1 LAKLRSGKLD
11 CVRRSTTNPSQYDP
25 VQASFWQ
32 DRQFDADYLHH
43 FGELD
48 IYATDV
54 VTGRRDPGTRI
65 DGREFYVYRPEEVW
79 RALPQATKQN
89 EPKPVG
95 DKTGPKPKH
104 DWKLFVAAEAWEKR
118 KAGQRPPAAYFAQLC
133 ENKFNW
139 QPDISDINELLRVLS
154 Y

>member
-1 LAKLRSGKLD
+1 MAKKTEKAEARKTKARKATVCVLDDPNWRSLPKTYKLLLKQLGTSPDFELLAKLRSGKLD

-79 RALPQATKQN
+79 RALPQAT
-89 EPKPVG
+89 
-95 DKTGPKPKH
+95 
-104 DWKLFVAAEAWEKR
+104 
-118 KAGQRPPAAYFAQLC
+118 
-133 ENKFNW
+133 
-139 QPDISDINELLRVLS
+139 ILR
-154 Y
+154 

>member
-1 LAKLRSGKLD
+1 MAKKTEKAEARKTKARKATVCVLDDPNWRSLPKTYKLLLKQLETSPDFELLAKLRSGKLD

-95 DKTGPKPKH
+95 DKTGPKPK
-104 DWKLFVAAEAWEKR
+104 
-118 KAGQRPPAAYFAQLC
+118 
-133 ENKFNW
+133 
-139 QPDISDINELLRVLS
+139 
-154 Y
+154 